1 MRHFEDYEIE
11 HLLNSTGSFLL
22 RLRCRIHLKHC
33 SICRQRLEKLK
44 LDQTLIADLR
54 NGISRMNTALTGE
67 KDRETGG
74 DSAHG
79 RT

>member
-22 RLRCRIHLKHC
+22 RFRCRAHLKHC
-33 SICRQRLEKLK
+33 PVCRQRLEKLK
-44 LDQTLIADLR
+44 LDLTLIADLR
-54 NGISRMNTALTGE
+54 NGISRMNAAVTGE
-67 KDRETGG
+67 GDRETGG
-74 DSAHG
+74 DSIHG